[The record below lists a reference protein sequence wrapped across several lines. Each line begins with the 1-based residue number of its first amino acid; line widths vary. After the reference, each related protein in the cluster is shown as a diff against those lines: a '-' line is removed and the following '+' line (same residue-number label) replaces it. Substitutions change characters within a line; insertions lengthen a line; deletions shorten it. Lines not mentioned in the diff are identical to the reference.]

1 MTDRSALWRGM
12 SFALVMTGLHG
23 CVDRSAER
31 TPDDVSAQQRSGGS
45 AAICANSAIEL
56 LNPFIS
62 PDQGSVDLK
71 PALFLTLVRYGTA
84 GGYEPLL
91 AEDWQWRDGRRGLRF
106 RIRPDATWH
115 DGNPVTAEDVA
126 WTIRIA
132 ADPEY
137 GYLSAGDFEHL
148 SDAVARDSV
157 TVDLTFTLPLSADLE
172 PFVALPILPRHLLGQ
187 LEPTQF
193 QTAEYHR
200 VPIGSGP
207 FRLSERRSDG
217 TLVFER
223 FAGYPEE
230 LGRPYLDR
238 FVRRTVPE
246 VSTLVAE
253 LESGNVDICI
263 ASSSVADRVEGMGLD
278 VRPIE
283 PSLTHVLPL
292 NTRRPP
298 FNDVRVRR
306 AISAAL
312 QRSEIAAAIS
322 TTARPARGPLPE
334 ASPWYEADLSQPDA
348 DSALAASLLEEAGWH
363 RTNGFRTND
372 LGERLRFTLAAPQGT
387 ESILTVLQAHLRRLA
402 IDVDLRFMEWSSY
415 VGVIQ
420 DPDRRPAAM
429 FLGFVPEKIFNP
441 AAELYS
447 QFHSSGH
454 ANLSFYSVAEVDSL
468 LDALVRETS
477 EERLSLGYR
486 EMQRRAAED
495 VPIVYVVN
503 DPRVIILGH
512 RLRGVEVDLNG
523 PLVSL
528 TRWWIPPEQRR

>member
-1 MTDRSALWRGM
+1 MTDHSALYRGM
-12 SFALVMTGLHG
+12 SLALVMAALQG
-23 CVDRSAER
+23 CADRPAER
-31 TPDDVSAQQRSGGS
+31 APDDVSARNRSGGS
-45 AAICANSAIEL
+45 AAVCSNSGIENL
-56 LNPFIS
+56 DPFLS

-71 PALFLTLVRYGTA
+71 PALFMTLVRYGGT
-84 GGYEPLL
+84 GEYEPLL
-91 AEDWQWRDGRRGLRF
+91 AQDWQWRDGRRSLSF
-106 RIRPDATWH
+106 RIRPDAAWH

-126 WTIRIA
+126 WTVRIA

-137 GYLSAGDFEHL
+137 GYLSAGDFEQL

-157 TVDLTFTLPLSADLE
+157 TVDLTFTVPFSADLE

-187 LEPTQF
+187 LEPAQF

-200 VPIGSGP
+200 VPVGNGP

-246 VSTLVAE
+246 ASTLLAE
-253 LESGNVDICI
+253 LESGNIDICI
-263 ASSSVADRVEGMGLD
+263 TSSSVADRVDGMRLE
-278 VRPIE
+278 VRSVE

-292 NTRRPP
+292 DTRQPP

-306 AISAAL
+306 AVSAAL

-322 TTARPARGPLPE
+322 TAARPARGPLPE
-334 ASPWYEADLSQPDA
+334 ASPWYEADLAQPDA
-348 DSALAASLLEEAGWH
+348 DSALAASLLDEAGWS
-363 RTNGFRTND
+363 RTNRVRTNAQ
-372 LGERLRFTLAAPQGT
+372 GERLRFTLAAPQGT
-387 ESILTVLQAHLRRLA
+387 ESILTVVQAHLSRLGIA
-402 IDVDLRFMEWSSY
+402 VDLRFMEWASY
-415 VGVIQ
+415 LGIIQ
-420 DPDRRPAAM
+420 DADRRPAAM

-447 QFHSSGH
+447 QFHSNGH
-454 ANLSFYSVAEVDSL
+454 ANLSSYSVAEVDSL
-468 LDALVRETS
+468 LDDLVQETS
-477 EERLSLGYR
+477 EEQLSLGYR

-495 VPIVYVVN
+495 VPILYVVN
-503 DPRVIILGH
+503 DPRVIIIGH

-528 TRWWIPPEQRR
+528 TRWWVPSEQRR